1 VKKPDLTLVQPIAVF
16 DAGIGSYAIVD
27 LIRRRLPRQDI
38 LYFADRASFPYGRK
52 SRDELLAVMGRTMR
66 FLMSYHPSA
75 IIVASNVPSITV
87 MDDLKSMVNVPLF
100 GVLPPLAEALAE
112 TRTGKVGIMGVQ
124 SMIGSPQLAQFVA
137 KHANH
142 PDSVALI
149 NASSMVD
156 LVENGDFL
164 FDPAG
169 MQQKVDAFLREI
181 FLSHPDI
188 DVLTLS
194 STHLPW
200 LLSYFEIGRPSC
212 RFLDPAEAI
221 VQTIGAGTS
230 GTGQTDAYVTESAEY
245 PVDAFHAMLAKLQI
259 DIRISVVKPAF

>member
-1 VKKPDLTLVQPIAVF
+1 MTLVQPIAVF
-16 DAGIGSYAIVD
+16 DAGIGSYAVVD

-52 SRDELLAVMGRTMR
+52 SRDELLFVMDRTMR
-66 FLMSYHPSA
+66 FLTSHHPSA

-87 MDDLKSMVNVPLF
+87 MDDLKSMVSVPLF
-100 GVLPPLAEALAE
+100 GVLPPLAEAVAQ

-124 SMIGSPQLAQFVA
+124 SMIGSPQLVQFVA
-137 KHANH
+137 KHTNH

-169 MQQKVDAFLREI
+169 TQQKVDAFLREV
-181 FLSHPDI
+181 FLRHPDI

-200 LLSYFEIGRPSC
+200 LLSYFEASHSSC
-212 RFLDPAEAI
+212 QFLDPAEAI
-221 VQTIGAGTS
+221 VQTIGAGKS
-230 GTGQTDAYVTESAEY
+230 GTGQTRAYVTESAEY
-245 PVDAFHAMLAKLQI
+245 PVGAFRAMLAKLQI
-259 DIRISVVKPAF
+259 DIPVSVVTLAF

>member
-1 VKKPDLTLVQPIAVF
+1 MSLVRPIAVF

-27 LIRRRLPRQDI
+27 LIRRRLPKQDI

-52 SRDELLAVMGRTMR
+52 SRHELLTVMDRTIR
-66 FLMSYHPSA
+66 FLSQHEPSA

-87 MDDLKSMVNVPLF
+87 MDELKSMVEVPLF
-100 GVLPPLAEALAE
+100 GVLPPLADALSQSQ
-112 TRTGKVGIMGVQ
+112 TGKVGIMGVQ
-124 SMIGSPQLAQFVA
+124 SMVESPQLRQFVG
-137 KHANH
+137 KHTSD
-142 PDSVALI
+142 PDAVALI
-149 NASSMVD
+149 NASPMVD

-169 MQQKVDAFLREI
+169 TQRKVDVFLRDV
-181 FLSHPDI
+181 FLDHPDI

-200 LLSYFEIGRPSC
+200 LRSYFENGRPSC
-212 RFLDPAEAI
+212 RFLDPADAI

-230 GTGQTDAYVTESAEY
+230 GSGMTTALVTESPEY
-245 PVDAFHAMLAKLQI
+245 PADAFRAMLAKLQI
-259 DIRISVVKPAF
+259 DIPIRIVPPPFQ